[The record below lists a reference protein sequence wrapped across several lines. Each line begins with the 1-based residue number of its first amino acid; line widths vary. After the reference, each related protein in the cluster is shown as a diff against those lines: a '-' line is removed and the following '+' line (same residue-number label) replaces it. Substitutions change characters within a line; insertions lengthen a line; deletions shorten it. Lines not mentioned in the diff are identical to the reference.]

1 MFYTAKRSPRTSN
14 YVESGTNGCCSNPV
28 KKRGVFDNSV
38 KVSTIQRKGV
48 RIVFAPDPTS
58 WKKLPAMRLRLD
70 HLNPTIRPS
79 SPSLPSTNLV
89 STFYGTYHVC
99 DVNGHPSIC
108 ISNGPGSSVS
118 NMNAPPVLDLTDLRA
133 KYQGWLLTTRMEGDF
148 AGKCL
153 QTMSINHLHQFSIN
167 FRNYIVQIQF
177 ISNSILIL
185 SAAYS
190 LETVMIVR
198 LTLRMIMQ
206 NNKHLIRH
214 M

>member
-89 STFYGTYHVC
+89 STFMVPTM
-99 DVNGHPSIC
+99 SAM
-108 ISNGPGSSVS
+108 STATLQSVS
-118 NMNAPPVLDLTDLRA
+118 QTALAPP
-133 KYQGWLLTTRMEGDF
+133 
-148 AGKCL
+148 CP
-153 QTMSINHLHQFSIN
+153 I
-167 FRNYIVQIQF
+167 
-177 ISNSILIL
+177 
-185 SAAYS
+185 
-190 LETVMIVR
+190 
-198 LTLRMIMQ
+198 
-206 NNKHLIRH
+206 
-214 M
+214 